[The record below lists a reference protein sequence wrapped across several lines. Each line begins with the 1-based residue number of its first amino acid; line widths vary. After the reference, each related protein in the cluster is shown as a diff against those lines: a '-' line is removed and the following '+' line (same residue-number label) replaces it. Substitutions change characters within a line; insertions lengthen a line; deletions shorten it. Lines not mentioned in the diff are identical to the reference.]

1 MAVFI
6 LQTYQKLVV
15 LLLLFYLLLEES
27 TVVGNDYLL
36 WAIRFTSGTSRRCRS
51 EQQHHPQQKKHH
63 QKYLSEDV
71 ASVQPRRS
79 EVMEKEK
86 YRVESTV
93 VGNDYVL
100 WAIRFTSGTSRRSR
114 SEQQQHPQ
122 QKKHHQKYLSEDV
135 ASVQPR
141 RSEEM
146 EKEKYII
153 ECNEKRST
161 AIKIVGAKM
170 LQGYTLKESQCNDCV
185 MPLMEY
191 PAGALQCVMFPML
204 AKKAA
209 KKHKKAL
216 KKEKKLAEP
225 QQQGRKQMSSQS
237 ALIAP
242 QLKDQKMDTA
252 KMVIQNKEKK
262 EGAPNHSC
270 IMASNLEEMS
280 PSRLG
285 NAQDSFVVPEKLL
298 PTTLYDHNSNKW
310 QMENN
315 VVPPSPEHVQ
325 DYSYVSAKETNE
337 PSLFCSNPESSRSA
351 TLEKKSSDL
360 LQRSPTKRK
369 KRIKYQWAASLPGSL
384 RERKSD
390 SNNGKNEGSPIPSC
404 IIATKRKKI
413 YPSRSGISQVPFV
426 TPEKLLPSTLDYVN
440 TNIWP
445 MEFNVVPPSPE
456 HVNDFSYVC
465 AKEIKEP
472 SPFCS
477 NPESSRSATIEQKLS
492 DNSTNSSTKKRKRKK
507 YHSIWAASL
516 PIELRKRK
524 GNSNV
529 SLKCPLPKKRKRTM
543 YHSIWAASLPKEL
556 KKTYEPI

>member
-51 EQQHHPQQKKHH
+51 EQQH
-63 QKYLSEDV
+63 
-71 ASVQPRRS
+71 
-79 EVMEKEK
+79 
-86 YRVESTV
+86 
-93 VGNDYVL
+93 
-100 WAIRFTSGTSRRSR
+100 
-114 SEQQQHPQ
+114 HPQ

-204 AKKAA
+204 AKKVA

-242 QLKDQKMDTA
+242 QLKDLKMDTA

-262 EGAPNHSC
+262 EGAPIPSC
-270 IMASNLEEMS
+270 IMASNLKEMS

-285 NAQDSFVVPEKLL
+285 NTQGSFVVPEKLL

-310 QMENN
+310 QMEYN

-413 YPSRSGISQVPFV
+413 YPSRSRITQVPFV

-465 AKEIKEP
+465 AKEINEP

-524 GNSNV
+524 SNSHV

-556 KKTYEPI
+556 KKTYETI

>member
-1 MAVFI
+1 
-6 LQTYQKLVV
+6 
-15 LLLLFYLLLEES
+15 
-27 TVVGNDYLL
+27 
-36 WAIRFTSGTSRRCRS
+36 
-51 EQQHHPQQKKHH
+51 
-63 QKYLSEDV
+63 
-71 ASVQPRRS
+71 
-79 EVMEKEK
+79 
-86 YRVESTV
+86 
-93 VGNDYVL
+93 
-100 WAIRFTSGTSRRSR
+100 
-114 SEQQQHPQ
+114 
-122 QKKHHQKYLSEDV
+122 
-135 ASVQPR
+135 
-141 RSEEM
+141 
-146 EKEKYII
+146 
-153 ECNEKRST
+153 
-161 AIKIVGAKM
+161 
-170 LQGYTLKESQCNDCV
+170 
-185 MPLMEY
+185 
-191 PAGALQCVMFPML
+191 ML

-242 QLKDQKMDTA
+242 QLKDLKMDTA

-262 EGAPNHSC
+262 EGAPIPSC
-270 IMASNLEEMS
+270 IMASNLKEMS

-285 NAQDSFVVPEKLL
+285 NTQGSFVVPEKLL

-310 QMENN
+310 QMEYN

-413 YPSRSGISQVPFV
+413 YPSRSRITQVPFV

-465 AKEIKEP
+465 AKEINEP

-524 GNSNV
+524 SNSHV

-556 KKTYEPI
+556 KKTYETI